1 LCGSSGAH
9 DFGWECI
16 AENQL
21 TGKTTF
27 AHIRF
32 VWSSVR
38 LVGNPDRTPILPS
51 SVRMACHL
59 AATIVF

>member
-1 LCGSSGAH
+1 LCGSSVAC

-27 AHIRF
+27 AHL
-32 VWSSVR
+32 VPPVGEAEADLLESNAPR
-38 LVGNPDRTPILPS
+38 LPPKR
-51 SVRMACHL
+51 
-59 AATIVF
+59 